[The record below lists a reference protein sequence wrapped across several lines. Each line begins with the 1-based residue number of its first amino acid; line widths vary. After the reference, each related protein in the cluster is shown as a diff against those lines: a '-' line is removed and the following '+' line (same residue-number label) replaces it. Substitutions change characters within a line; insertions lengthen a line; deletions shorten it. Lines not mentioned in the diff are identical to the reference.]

1 MPNEVV
7 ELCCALLAT
16 RAKTL
21 GPQDPDTME
30 ATAALGITLTGARN
44 YREVVGLLRQVL
56 ETRAKELG
64 VNHPTTLHMVT
75 ILGFALGEMVHFS
88 DTNLHRR
95 ALEAREKLNGPT

>member
-1 MPNEVV
+1 
-7 ELCCALLAT
+7 
-16 RAKTL
+16 
-21 GPQDPDTME
+21 ME

-75 ILGFALGEMVHFS
+75 ILGFGRNGSFQWHKLAPQGFGGERKAQWP
-88 DTNLHRR
+88 DLD
-95 ALEAREKLNGPT
+95 L

>member
-1 MPNEVV
+1 
-7 ELCCALLAT
+7 
-16 RAKTL
+16 
-21 GPQDPDTME
+21 ME
-30 ATAALGITLTGARN
+30 ATAALGITSLTGARN
-44 YREVVGLLRQVL
+44 YREAVGLLRQVL

-75 ILGFALGEMVHFS
+75 ILGFALGEMGHFS